1 MSKLVLI
8 LDDSELIVSMLEMV
22 CVQLG
27 HRCVKALRFD
37 EVAPLVATTLPD
49 VILSDLNLPDVS
61 DPVAGLR
68 QLDGLSSTPIIIIS
82 GTDQQELER
91 IAQQRGAQG
100 ALSKDAGLPG
110 IMTQL
115 PTVFASIF

>member
-1 MSKLVLI
+1 MSKTVLI

-22 CVQLG
+22 CMQLG
-27 HRCVKALRFD
+27 HQCIKALNFA
-37 EVAPLVATTLPD
+37 EVAGAIASTTPD
-49 VILSDLNLPDVS
+49 VILSDLNLPDVD
-61 DPVAGLR
+61 DPVAALR
-68 QLDGLSSTPIIIIS
+68 QIDKLAQTPIVIIS
-82 GTDQQELER
+82 GTQQQELEQ
-91 IAQQRGAQG
+91 IAQTRGAQG